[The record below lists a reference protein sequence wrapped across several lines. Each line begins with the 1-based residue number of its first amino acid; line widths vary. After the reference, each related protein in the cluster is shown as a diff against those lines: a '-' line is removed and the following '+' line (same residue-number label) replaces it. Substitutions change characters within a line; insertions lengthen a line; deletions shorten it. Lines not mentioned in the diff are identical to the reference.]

1 MLEVLAMLAIAG
13 IIGSAG
19 VGGYTVAMKKHRA
32 NELIHE
38 AAGRALAVSQQLAV
52 GRKLDEIDFGGYP
65 NNDTGHGK
73 FSDKPIPLAG
83 GEFFKIPITGMDQAG
98 CEQLK
103 VMAGGSL
110 RRVDCKDDGN
120 GKVTADLI
128 YQKDLSE
135 SVGTIPEDTSG
146 DSENPSTSGTGNSA
160 TRTYDNDRSGCEE
173 NGYQYCSNNICITKE
188 EVCETGSAL
197 CADTYPGTSED
208 NTGGYAGEV
217 EGKTCRCPSQ
227 QAFNQNDKKCIPA
240 CSGHGTLN
248 ENEDCVCQGGYC
260 GVVCENQITCQHG
273 TWTPDKCECDANW
286 YGPLCDSDC
295 DGFRSN
301 NGTCYSCSYFDG
313 VGNTSKDEC
322 DKCSNREMIS
332 YLYYSVKNNLYTEMT
347 ATACGLKKCPEGTV
361 RMSSSCLSC
370 EKTLRVLFKT
380 KPTSSDIEACNTCGG
395 WIDSNPSYPEC
406 NPCSEKNYKV
416 STKEQCDLC
425 TNRIYHH
432 GYCALLP
439 STSCDGNDKF
449 RAFLNGNC
457 VSCSTSDAPLATV
470 DECDKCSNTSYPR
483 LTGSDGKC
491 YSCSESYARSVT
503 KDECD
508 KCSNREV
515 VGNYCVLT
523 SASCN
528 AFYPEGGFRT
538 NSGLCYS
545 CSDAAAPSTSKNECD
560 KCGTQRTYDAS
571 TGKCNKKA

>member
-1 MLEVLAMLAIAG
+1 MKQFESGRSMVEVLAMLAIAG
-13 IIGSAG
+13 IIGAAG

-52 GRKLDEIDFGGYP
+52 DRKLDEIDFGGYP

-128 YQKDLSE
+128 YQKDLSA

-146 DSENPSTSGTGNSA
+146 DSENPSTSGTGNSV
-160 TRTYDNDRSGCEE
+160 TRSYDNNRSGCEGA
-173 NGYQYCSNNICITKE
+173 GYQYCSNNICITKE

-217 EGKTCRCPSQ
+217 EGKACRCPSQ

-260 GVVCENQITCQHG
+260 GVVCENQVDCGEHG

-295 DGFRSN
+295 DGFK
-301 NGTCYSCSYFDG
+301 G
-313 VGNTSKDEC
+313 
-322 DKCSNREMIS
+322 
-332 YLYYSVKNNLYTEMT
+332 
-347 ATACGLKKCPEGTV
+347 
-361 RMSSSCLSC
+361 
-370 EKTLRVLFKT
+370 
-380 KPTSSDIEACNTCGG
+380 
-395 WIDSNPSYPEC
+395 
-406 NPCSEKNYKV
+406 
-416 STKEQCDLC
+416 
-425 TNRIYHH
+425 
-432 GYCALLP
+432 
-439 STSCDGNDKF
+439 
-449 RAFLNGNC
+449 
-457 VSCSTSDAPLATV
+457 
-470 DECDKCSNTSYPR
+470 
-483 LTGSDGKC
+483 
-491 YSCSESYARSVT
+491 
-503 KDECD
+503 
-508 KCSNREV
+508 
-515 VGNYCVLT
+515 
-523 SASCN
+523 
-528 AFYPEGGFRT
+528 
-538 NSGLCYS
+538 NSGSCYS
-545 CSDAAAPSTSKNECD
+545 CSDTSGISTSDAECAKCDGTAYQRFRSNGGTCYPCSWSASEPTTECAKCDNTNYPREMYNNRCALTTAGCNTLYPEAWFRDNLGRCYSCSSSTNLIFTSADECARCDNTNYPREMYNNHCVITIGACHKLYPGVGGVLSDEHSCYECSYPWSFSTTADECD
-560 KCGTQRTYDAS
+560 QCGNLRYYS
-571 TGKCNKKA
+571 NGKCYKK

>member
-1 MLEVLAMLAIAG
+1 MLKDLSMPPPRVNNRYLSKAYSESGRSMVEVLAMLAIAG

-295 DGFRSN
+295 DGFRTLTD
-301 NGTCYSCSYFDG
+301 GCRSCDNEEAYAA
-313 VGNTSKDEC
+313 TLLEC
-322 DKCSNREMIS
+322 QKCDHTNYPREMIT
-332 YLYYSVKNNLYTEMT
+332 YNGKHYCVLTTAGCNALYPTT
-347 ATACGLKKCPEGTV
+347 GGV
-361 RMSSSCLSC
+361 RDNS
-370 EKTLRVLFKT
+370 
-380 KPTSSDIEACNTCGG
+380 G
-395 WIDSNPSYPEC
+395 WC
-406 NPCSEKNYKV
+406 M
-416 STKEQCDLC
+416 
-425 TNRIYHH
+425 
-432 GYCALLP
+432 
-439 STSCDGNDKF
+439 SCDIGC
-449 RAFLNGNC
+449 GYE
-457 VSCSTSDAPLATV
+457 ATLL
-470 DECDKCSNTSYPR
+470 ECQKCDHTNYPR
-483 LTGSDGKC
+483 
-491 YSCSESYARSVT
+491 EM
-503 KDECD
+503 
-508 KCSNREV
+508 
-515 VGNYCVLT
+515 VGNYCVLST
-523 SASCN
+523 AACN
-528 AFYPEGGFRT
+528 ALHPTTGGFRS
-538 NSGLCYS
+538 NKGWCYS
-545 CSDAAAPSTSKNECD
+545 CSYSLGVSTTKAECD
-560 KCGTQRTYDAS
+560 QCSNREMVGNRCVISTDTCNALYPTTGGFRDSYGRCWSCSDDYDISTTKDECDQCGNLRSHDGTYCQ
-571 TGKCNKKA
+571 KR

>member
-1 MLEVLAMLAIAG
+1 MVEVLAMLAIAG

-83 GEFFKIPITGMDQAG
+83 GDFFKIPITGMDQNT

-128 YQKDLSE
+128 YQKDLSATA
-135 SVGTIPEDTSG
+135 GTIPGDTSG
-146 DSENPSTSGTGNSA
+146 SSSDGNTT
-160 TRTYDNDRSGCEE
+160 TRSYDNDREGCEE

-197 CADTYPGTSED
+197 CADTYPGTSEN

-248 ENEDCVCQGGYC
+248 ANEDCVCQGGYT
-260 GVVCENQITCQHG
+260 GVVCETVCSGNG
-273 TWTPDKCECDANW
+273 TLNEAGKCECDANW

-295 DGFRSN
+295 DGFRDRFGNCVSCGISCGYEATLLECQKCDHTN
-301 NGTCYSCSYFDG
+301 YPREMVGNYCALTTAGCNALYPSTGGFRDNYVTCVSCSYESG
-313 VGNTSKDEC
+313 VSNTSKDEC
-322 DKCSNREMIS
+322 DKCSNREMITDNG
-332 YLYYSVKNNLYTEMT
+332 KN
-347 ATACGLKKCPEGTV
+347 
-361 RMSSSCLSC
+361 
-370 EKTLRVLFKT
+370 
-380 KPTSSDIEACNTCGG
+380 
-395 WIDSNPSYPEC
+395 
-406 NPCSEKNYKV
+406 
-416 STKEQCDLC
+416 
-425 TNRIYHH
+425 
-432 GYCALLP
+432 YCALTTAACNALY
-439 STSCDGNDKF
+439 STTGGF
-449 RAFLNGNC
+449 RNNNG
-457 VSCSTSDAPLATV
+457 T
-470 DECDKCSNTSYPR
+470 
-483 LTGSDGKC
+483 C
-491 YSCSESYARSVT
+491 YSCSDSSGILVSETACSQCATSSTPRFRDNYGNCYSCSYSFSAPSAS

-508 KCSNREV
+508 KCSNREM
-515 VGNYCVLT
+515 VGNRCALT
-523 SASCN
+523 TAACN
-528 AFYPEGGFRT
+528 ALYSTTGGFRNNNDT
-538 NSGLCYS
+538 CYS
-545 CSDAAAPSTSKNECD
+545 CSDSYDISTSKDECD
-560 KCGTQRTYDAS
+560 KCGALRYHDGT
-571 TGKCNKKA
+571 KCRLR